1 MKVHVLPLQCMCR
14 IDCRKCSPTHA
25 RTHARTNTQT
35 HVLMSS
41 FNVLLQKTL
50 AMQVSP
56 GGAIRNRG
64 ECNRLLLCAS
74 PLTTAGY
81 TFIWSAINHTQKG
94 RGGGLQHQCHCL
106 QSASPCAIT
115 SSPLHRDYVFNLQL
129 LAAHR
134 GAGRVGFVVVGRKRE
149 RLLPPDDDK
158 TNQGEMFFM

>member
-1 MKVHVLPLQCMCR
+1 MCFPCSAC
-14 IDCRKCSPTHA
+14 DCRKCSPTHA

-41 FNVLLQKTL
+41 FLVLLQKTL

-81 TFIWSAINHTQKG
+81 TFIWSAINHTRKG
-94 RGGGLQHQCHCL
+94 RGGDSNTSATVYSPRPRVLSHHLHYTVTTFLISSSWLHIGVQAGWGLL
-106 QSASPCAIT
+106 WW
-115 SSPLHRDYVFNLQL
+115 DGKG
-129 LAAHR
+129 R
-134 GAGRVGFVVVGRKRE
+134 GYCPQTMIKPTKEKCF
-149 RLLPPDDDK
+149 LCD
-158 TNQGEMFFM
+158 